1 MDKFKIT
8 GPCTLSGEVT
18 ISGAKNAALPI
29 LFASG
34 YGQRGLID
42 GFQDAHVLTKPFDI
56 DGLAQVVAKARLHA
70 N

>member
-29 LFASG
+29 LFAT
-34 YGQRGLID
+34 L
-42 GFQDAHVLTKPFDI
+42 L
-56 DGLAQVVAKARLHA
+56 
-70 N
+70 